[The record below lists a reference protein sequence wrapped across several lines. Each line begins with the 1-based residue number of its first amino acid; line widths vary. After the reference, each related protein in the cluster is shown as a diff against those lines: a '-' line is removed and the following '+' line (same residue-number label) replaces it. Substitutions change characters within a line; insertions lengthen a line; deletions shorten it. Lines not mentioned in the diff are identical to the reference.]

1 VPREQEDE
9 HLVAD
14 LRVGERLAVVARGD
28 QQPDQVLCAVR
39 RGAARLDELVADVV
53 ERLLRVRRAPVR
65 GRRPGARWARRV
77 VCAPPRVLAEDR
89 EGRLDDGQRAI
100 DLRAEQQA
108 PDHAQREARDLG
120 VHVDGLARAR
130 PAPAIARRRPR
141 PPPPSW
147 PRSRRCACA

>member
-65 GRRPGARWARRV
+65 GVGQERGGLAGLYGRRRACSPRTGKAALTTGSARSTSAPNSRRPTTRSVRREISACTSTGSPVRAGAR
-77 VCAPPRVLAEDR
+77 
-89 EGRLDDGQRAI
+89 
-100 DLRAEQQA
+100 
-108 PDHAQREARDLG
+108 H
-120 VHVDGLARAR
+120 
-130 PAPAIARRRPR
+130 
-141 PPPPSW
+141 
-147 PRSRRCACA
+147 RSATASASSPIVAA